1 MPLILLVACLG
12 TESAPEPVL
21 AATWATPVESE
32 ALAALGAVVSGVEL
46 ERALARLGES
56 QGAALARLDPCTEQ
70 GEAIAGLRDALLR
83 WPALELDQRGDVEPV
98 ASRLLGAAELEARL
112 ASGEVTLRLADL
124 EKACAAGEGT
134 SVVTVARDEAV
145 AMQLDAL
152 RAWSEVLRFVPAE
165 AWEDTAAGP
174 SVRGWLGLPPDAT
187 G

>member
-12 TESAPEPVL
+12 TESPPEPTVV
-21 AATWATPVESE
+21 ATWATPVESE
-32 ALAALGAVVSGVEL
+32 ALAALGPVVSGVEL
-46 ERALARLGES
+46 DRALKRLGETE
-56 QGAALARLDPCTEQ
+56 GIALARLDPCTEQ
-70 GEAIAGLRDALLR
+70 AEAIAGMRDSLLS
-83 WPALELDQRGDVEPV
+83 WPALDLDQRGDVEPV

-124 EKACAAGEGT
+124 RDACAAGEGT
-134 SVVTVARDEAV
+134 AEVAVARDQAV

-152 RAWSEVLRFVPAE
+152 RAWSEVLRFVPSD